1 MYKCCNMNKQSSNG
15 MRCEFKS
22 NPKIISLFWNFRFEL
37 EVMKTK
43 HTKYLK
49 SGKKTSNILRRRED
63 TYIFFFK
70 IIIILSCIIP
80 IFISFFSCP
89 PLSEEINVSL
99 QQLQINKSKKDL
111 TKLFK
116 EKKAALN
123 CDQTSVKGFS
133 M

>member
-70 IIIILSCIIP
+70 LLSFLALSLFSLLFFLALLSLKKLMSPYNNCKLTKAKKILP
-80 IFISFFSCP
+80 
-89 PLSEEINVSL
+89 NY
-99 QQLQINKSKKDL
+99 SKK
-111 TKLFK
+111 
-116 EKKAALN
+116 KKAALN